1 MQLIVESGTEN
12 EIIEYMPIT
21 MFKNAARVCP
31 IATFLKMRPL
41 DLAYS
46 PICKDYIGVNWF

>member
-12 EIIEYMPIT
+12 EIMEYMPIAA
-21 MFKNAARVCP
+21 FKNAARVCP

-41 DLAYS
+41 TLAYS
-46 PICKDYIGVNWF
+46 PVYKNRV